1 MKMCV
6 TGGAGFIGSHL
17 VDRLLEEGHE
27 VVVLDDFSTGR
38 RENLAAA
45 ADRVRVVRGDVRDRA
60 ALDDALA
67 GADVVFH
74 QAALAAVQRSLDDP
88 RTVTDVNLSGTL
100 AVLLA
105 ARDLGARR
113 VVFASSSSVYGDTPV
128 LPKVE
133 TMPTSPRSPYAAS
146 KAAAESYLLAFHAS
160 FGLET
165 VALRYFNVY
174 GPRQS
179 ARSRYAA
186 VVPLFFE
193 AMSEGRA
200 PTIHGDGLQ
209 TRDFSYVAD
218 TVDAVVRAASAP
230 DAAGRIL
237 NVGGGGEPVSILDLA
252 RIVAEVVGFEGAPV
266 HGPARA
272 GDVRDSHADTTL
284 ARSLLGW
291 APRTTLGE
299 GVRRIRD
306 ARATAEERSRT

>member
-67 GADVVFH
+67 GAEVVFH
-74 QAALAAVQRSLDDP
+74 QAALAAVERSLDDP

-284 ARSLLGW
+284 ARSRLGW

-306 ARATAEERSRT
+306 ARASAGERSRT